1 MGPILASL
9 PEKFTSHDSDFDDFI
24 ETMLPELIDASA
36 MAQVARLQ
44 YDDIVRIR
52 Q

>member
-1 MGPILASL
+1 MDPILASL
-9 PEKFTSHDSDFDDFI
+9 PERFTSHDGDFDDFI

-52 Q
+52 